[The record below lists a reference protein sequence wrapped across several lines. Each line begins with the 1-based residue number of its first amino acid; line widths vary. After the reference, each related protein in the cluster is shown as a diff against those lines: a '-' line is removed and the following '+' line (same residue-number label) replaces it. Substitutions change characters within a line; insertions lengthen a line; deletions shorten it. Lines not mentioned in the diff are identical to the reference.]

1 MIFADFRLDEITAV
15 LQCYMIIQGKWTDLL
30 TLWTLWMTVFDVAP
44 NLYLMVKKSQD
55 ALFEYTPYRHAG
67 PSAQT
72 PKSDTKYNVGAV
84 LTLTLVGCNITST
97 LLINTSEI
105 RYDPKETLLFGRWC
119 SHAFTDFVGVV
130 FNFYTPLKGWKPLGV
145 CPRIRSRSHCDDYII
160 NCKL

>member
-1 MIFADFRLDEITAV
+1 
-15 LQCYMIIQGKWTDLL
+15 
-30 TLWTLWMTVFDVAP
+30 MTVFDVAP

-105 RYDPKETLLFGRWC
+105 RYDPKETLLFGR
-119 SHAFTDFVGVV
+119 
-130 FNFYTPLKGWKPLGV
+130 
-145 CPRIRSRSHCDDYII
+145 
-160 NCKL
+160 